1 MSTNLNYNRLKEAKS
16 LYLKQNQDSPVHWWS
31 YGPEAIDYA
40 QKENKPIFL
49 SIGYSASHWCQ
60 DMNTNCFKNE
70 EIANF
75 LNENFVNILVDREE
89 NPDLDA
95 LYQKA
100 AQLYGHQGG
109 WPLSAFL
116 LPDMKPFFVGGH
128 YVQKSTDNQSLPFIN
143 LLTELNRAYS
153 QEKTQVIQNATQ
165 AIEAIMQGPPPAEQV
180 KFEGH
185 FPHPNGILQAVSQ
198 FADKENGGY
207 GPAPKFP
214 TYAYYEWAVEQML
227 EGMVDK
233 EHGEFIIKS
242 LENMIMGG
250 MNDHARGGVHR
261 YTNDE
266 KWIVPNFEKMLYD
279 QAAFLKTMTKLSL
292 LYPSPL
298 VFDSIINTLDYLE
311 NEMLSDVD
319 SEGKRHFFSSQS
331 SDSEGVEGLFFTF
344 TENEFEDMLNANDND
359 QEEMGKK
366 IDQIKKWFRISSK
379 GNFTQGLNVISLD
392 PALKEEIYQ
401 QQNWDLIRKVRRAIL
416 NERKERMP
424 PMTDNKGVASWNF
437 QLISA
442 LCDVVQY
449 AQIDII
455 KQMASNLLNTSL
467 EGVFKTFIENGP
479 QGMKMKHSTTAEFSH
494 PLLEDFIF
502 FAESQLRLYEISGN
516 EVFKQNFNDSMDFIA
531 KEFLEND
538 KLLTR
543 AKFANEF
550 ELYPNQEAN
559 IFDTAFKSTAG
570 TFIGLSRRA
579 SILFGDRD
587 FEDRMLNLRD
597 KVANTILAINP
608 VSAGESLRA
617 LIYPKEAYRV
627 IKMPRSWTQ
636 RPEFL
641 TFTPYFLNRF
651 VFSFHDTDASNEF
664 YEICSHTTC
673 EIKGLGLK
681 EFIETLTPRNQE

>member
-1 MSTNLNYNRLKEAKS
+1 MSTNLNYNRLKEANS
-16 LYLKQNQDSPVHWWS
+16 LYLKQNQESPVHWWS
-31 YGPEAIDYA
+31 YGPEAVNYA
-40 QKENKPIFL
+40 QQENKPIFL

-60 DMNTNCFKNE
+60 DMNSQCFNDPE
-70 EIANF
+70 VANF

-89 NPDLDA
+89 NPDIDT

-143 LLTELNRAYS
+143 LITELNRAYS
-153 QEKTQVIQNATQ
+153 LEKEQVIQNATQ
-165 AIEAIMQGPPPAEQV
+165 ATEAIMQGPAPVEQV

-198 FADKENGGY
+198 FADKDNGGY

-214 TYAYYEWAVEQML
+214 TFAYYEWAVEQML
-227 EGMVDK
+227 EGMVEK

-242 LENMIMGG
+242 LENMMMGG

-261 YTNDE
+261 YANDE

-311 NEMLSDVD
+311 NEMLSDMGE
-319 SEGKRHFFSSQS
+319 EGKRHFFSSQS

-344 TENEFEDMLNANDND
+344 TENEFEDMLNNNDND
-359 QEEMGKK
+359 QEELGSK
-366 IDQIKKWFRISSK
+366 IEQIKKWFRISAK

-455 KQMASNLLNTSL
+455 KQMASNLLNTAL
-467 EGVFKTFIENGP
+467 EGVFKTFIDNGP
-479 QGMKMKHSTTAEFSH
+479 QGMKMKHSTTVEFSH
-494 PLLEDFIF
+494 PLLEDFVSF
-502 FAESQLRLYEISGN
+502 SESQLRLYEISGN
-516 EVFKQNFNDSMDFIA
+516 EVFKQNFYDSMNFIA
-531 KEFLEND
+531 KEFLEDD

-543 AKFANEF
+543 AKFANDF
-550 ELYPNQEAN
+550 ELYLNQEAN
-559 IFDTAFKSTAG
+559 IFDTAFKSSVG
-570 TFIGLSRRA
+570 TFINLSRRA
-579 SILFGDRD
+579 SILFSDRD
-587 FEDRMLNLRD
+587 FEDRMLNLKD
-597 KVANTILAINP
+597 KVSHTILAINP

-617 LIYPKEAYRV
+617 LIYPKEAYRT
-627 IKMPRSWTQ
+627 IKMPRAWTQ

-641 TFTPYFLNRF
+641 NFTPYFLNRF
-651 VFSFHDTDASNEF
+651 VFNFHDTDANNEF
-664 YEICSHTTC
+664 YEISSHTTC